1 MKTFR
6 LVIFLAA
13 IIGSNVAS
21 ASGNATLNLIPVE
34 DQKVLVAFES
44 VIPGQISLT
53 LTDSDERV
61 VYYKSTFSPKA
72 EYRGIY
78 NLSELQD
85 GAYTLSVNSG
95 DARISRNIEIKNKE
109 LAFSDPVFGNTPVFS
124 LNKQLLDISFL
135 NNQLKNVSVQIF
147 RNNSLVYASQLGD
160 GLVVQNRFDLSR
172 LPGGDY
178 RVYLVSGNDTYT
190 FDAEI

>member
-13 IIGSNVAS
+13 IFGSNVAS

-44 VIPGQISLT
+44 AIPGQISLT
-53 LTDSDERV
+53 LTDSDDRV

-135 NNQLKNVSVQIF
+135 NNQLENVSVQIF

-160 GLVVQNRFDLSR
+160 GLIVQNRFDLSR

>member
-13 IIGSNVAS
+13 ILGYNVAS

-44 VIPGQISLT
+44 AIPGQISLT
-53 LTDSDERV
+53 LTDSDDRV

-72 EYRGIY
+72 EFRGIY

-135 NNQLKNVSVQIF
+135 NNQLENVSVQIF
-147 RNNSLVYASQLGD
+147 RSNSLVYASQLGD
-160 GLVVQNRFDLSR
+160 GLVVQNRFDLSS

>member
-13 IIGSNVAS
+13 IFGSNVAL

-44 VIPGQISLT
+44 LIPGQISLT

>member
-13 IIGSNVAS
+13 ILGYNVAS

-44 VIPGQISLT
+44 AIPGQISLT
-53 LTDSDERV
+53 LTDSDDRV

-135 NNQLKNVSVQIF
+135 NNQLENVSVQIF

-160 GLVVQNRFDLSR
+160 GLIVQNRFDLSR

>member
-1 MKTFR
+1 MKTVR
-6 LVIFLAA
+6 LVIVLAA
-13 IIGSNVAS
+13 LIGSYAAS

-44 VIPGQISLT
+44 VVPGQISLT
-53 LTDSDERV
+53 LTDADDRV

-72 EYRGIY
+72 EYKGIY
-78 NLSELQD
+78 NLSALQD
-85 GAYTLSVNSG
+85 GSYNLSVNSG
-95 DARISRNIEIKNKE
+95 DSKISRKIEIKGKE
-109 LAFSDPVFGNTPVFS
+109 LAFSDPVFGNAPVFTM
-124 LNKQLLDISFL
+124 NKQLLDISFL
-135 NNQLKNVSVQIF
+135 NNQQENVSVQIF

-160 GLVVQNRFDLSR
+160 GLVVQNRFDLSK

>member
-13 IIGSNVAS
+13 IFGSNVAS

-109 LAFSDPVFGNTPVFS
+109 LAFSDPVFGNTPVFN
-124 LNKQLLDISFL
+124 LNKQFLDISFL

>member
-13 IIGSNVAS
+13 ILGYNVAS

-44 VIPGQISLT
+44 AIPGQISLT
-53 LTDSDERV
+53 LTDSDDRV

-135 NNQLKNVSVQIF
+135 NNQLENVSVQIF

>member
-13 IIGSNVAS
+13 IFGSNVAS

-44 VIPGQISLT
+44 LIPGQISLT

>member
-13 IIGSNVAS
+13 IFGSNVAS

-44 VIPGQISLT
+44 LIPGQISLT

-109 LAFSDPVFGNTPVFS
+109 LAFSDPVFSNTPVFS

-135 NNQLKNVSVQIF
+135 NNQLENVSVQIF

-160 GLVVQNRFDLSR
+160 GLVVQNRFDLSS

>member
-13 IIGSNVAS
+13 IFGSNVAL

-44 VIPGQISLT
+44 LIPGQISLT

-135 NNQLKNVSVQIF
+135 NNQLENVSVQIF

>member
-13 IIGSNVAS
+13 ILGYNVAS

-44 VIPGQISLT
+44 AIPGQISLT
-53 LTDSDERV
+53 LTDSDDRV

-160 GLVVQNRFDLSR
+160 GLIVQNRFDLSR

>member
-13 IIGSNVAS
+13 ILGYNVAS

-44 VIPGQISLT
+44 AIPGQISLT
-53 LTDSDERV
+53 LTDSDDRV

-135 NNQLKNVSVQIF
+135 NNQLENVSVQIF
-147 RNNSLVYASQLGD
+147 RSNSLVYASQLGD
-160 GLVVQNRFDLSR
+160 GLVVQNRFDLSS

>member
-13 IIGSNVAS
+13 ILGYNVAS

-44 VIPGQISLT
+44 AIPGQISLT

-135 NNQLKNVSVQIF
+135 NNQLENVSVQIF

-160 GLVVQNRFDLSR
+160 GLIVQNRFDLSR

>member
-13 IIGSNVAS
+13 IVGSYVAT
-21 ASGNATLNLIPVE
+21 ASGNSTLNLIPVE

-44 VIPGQISLT
+44 IVPGTISLT
-53 LTDSDERV
+53 LTDSDDRV

-72 EYRGIY
+72 EYKGIY

-85 GAYTLSVNSG
+85 GSYTLSVNSG
-95 DARISRNIEIKNKE
+95 DARISRNIEIKDKE
-109 LAFSDPVFGNTPVFS
+109 LAFSDPVFGNIPVFS
-124 LNKQLLDISFL
+124 LNKRQLDISFL
-135 NNQLKNVSVQIF
+135 NNQLEDVSVQIF
-147 RNNSLVYASQLGD
+147 RNNSLVYSTQLGD
-160 GLVVQNRFDLSR
+160 GLVVQNRYDLSR
-172 LPGGDY
+172 LPSGDY
-178 RVYLVSGNDTYT
+178 RVYLVTGNDSYT

>member
-1 MKTFR
+1 MKTVR

-13 IIGSNVAS
+13 LVGSYAAS

-44 VIPGQISLT
+44 IVPGAISLT
-53 LTDSDERV
+53 LTDSDDRV

-72 EYRGIY
+72 EYKGIY

-85 GAYTLSVNSG
+85 GSYTLSVNSG
-95 DARISRNIEIKNKE
+95 DSKISRNIEIKDKE
-109 LAFSDPVFGNTPVFS
+109 LSFSDPVFGNIPVFS
-124 LNKQLLDISFL
+124 LNKQQLDISFL
-135 NNQLKNVSVQIF
+135 NNQLENVSVQIF
-147 RNNSLVYASQLGD
+147 RNNSLVYSTQLGE
-160 GLVVQNRFDLSR
+160 GLVVQNRYDLSR
-172 LPGGDY
+172 LPAGDY
-178 RVYLVSGNDTYT
+178 RVYLVAGNDSYT

>member
-13 IIGSNVAS
+13 ILGYNVAS

-44 VIPGQISLT
+44 LIPGQISLT

-135 NNQLKNVSVQIF
+135 NNQLENVSVQIF

-160 GLVVQNRFDLSR
+160 GLVVQNRFDLSS